1 MSSRFPLASDLEG
14 NPVELPAEAVAWR
27 VRRRSGKQGRPQCVY
42 DLDTGAQLELQLDA
56 SLDELRDYG
65 PGVYRLDA
73 VDKEGKMIPG
83 VVAQTEVPLTQPTP
97 ADANEPYGTKSEAAA
112 LIRHLVDANVRTMQA
127 MASAFGQV
135 HPAPHAPA
143 MPPAMMEPAE
153 NGSASGDAQNWM
165 QLLPLVPQLIQQ
177 VVVGLQQVA
186 GAAKQ
191 VATDSSEGVK

>member
-135 HPAPHAPA
+135 HPVTSPPA
-143 MPPAMMEPAE
+143 MPAMVLPADEGH
-153 NGSASGDAQNWM
+153 GSGGAQNWM
-165 QLLPLVPQLIQQ
+165 QLLPLVPGLIQQ
-177 VVVGLQQVA
+177 VIVGLQQVA
-186 GAAKQ
+186 AATKPS
-191 VATDSSEGVK
+191 VADAAAGLA